1 MATSAGEWWGRAQ
14 QVIPGGVNSPVRSFR
29 GVGGEPFLVL
39 SGQGAYLTTE
49 DGRTLIDYVMSYG
62 PLILGHAHPTVVEAA
77 ARAVAGGLSFG
88 TPTVAEV
95 ELAEL
100 LAESLPGFEVVRMVN
115 SGTEATM
122 SALRVARAATGRP
135 KVLKFTG
142 CYHGHHDSLL
152 IRAGSGAA
160 TFGVPDSAGVPER
173 LAELTMTVPYN
184 DLGAARQVFRE
195 WGREIAAVIVEP
207 VAGNMGTVLP
217 VPGFLEGLRQ
227 VTEEAGSLLV
237 LDEVMTGFRVAW
249 GGAQVRYGI
258 RPDLTCLAKV
268 IGGGL
273 PVAAYGGR
281 RELMGLVA
289 PLGPVYQAGTL
300 SGNPV
305 GMAAGLAQLRTVGGP
320 AFYGPLEETAQTLA
334 RGLQEAARR
343 HGVALSTVVAGGM
356 VSAFFSEVAPVN
368 FDEVARTD
376 EKAFRRF
383 FHALLENGVF
393 WPPSPYETAFVS
405 SAHDPAVMEKT
416 LQAADRALA
425 AVAAG

>member
-1 MATSAGEWWGRAQ
+1 MATSAQEWWERAQ
-14 QVIPGGVNSPVRSFR
+14 RVIPGGVNSPVRSFKN
-29 GVGGEPFLVL
+29 VGGAPFLVR
-39 SGQGAYLTTE
+39 SGRGAYVTTE
-49 DGRTLIDYVMSYG
+49 DGRTLVDYVMSWG
-62 PLILGHAHPTVVEAA
+62 PLLLGHAHPAVVEAA
-77 ARAVAGGLSFG
+77 SKAAADGLSFG
-88 TPTVAEV
+88 APTVAEV
-95 ELAEL
+95 ELAEML
-100 LAESLPGFEVVRMVN
+100 CGALPGFDVVRMVN

-122 SALRVARAATGRP
+122 SAMRVARAATGRS
-135 KVLKFTG
+135 KVVKFTG

-184 DLGAARQVFRE
+184 DLGAVRQVFRE
-195 WGREIAAVIVEP
+195 WGPEIAAVIVEP

-227 VTEEAGSLLV
+227 VTAEAGALLV

-281 RELMGLVA
+281 RELMELVA

-320 AFYGPLEETAQTLA
+320 AFYGPLEDAAQALG
-334 RGLQEAARR
+334 RGLEEAARR

-356 VSAFFSEVAPVN
+356 LSAFFAEAAPVN

-376 EKAFRRF
+376 DRAFRRF
-383 FHALLENGVF
+383 FHALLDEGIF

-405 SAHDPAVMEKT
+405 SAHDPAVVEKT
-416 LQAADRALA
+416 LAAAERAFTV
-425 AVAAG
+425 VAAG